1 MSNRYVG
8 TLDILKS
15 DITRYPELNEAV
27 QAEFYHEGELW
38 NKDNWDD
45 DDAVAHFIDTD
56 ASYGHFDRVEA
67 LCRKLRVP
75 YDGWS
80 EAYTEDSLTRHYRPD
95 VDPEEELC
103 FNGDDE
109 KVYPDWYLKSLVE
122 NIDTN
127 DPARLPEIG
136 KIFVKFL
143 QDIPKIRRL
152 EEYEGY
158 AHPGRK
164 EAV

>member
-15 DITRYPELNEAV
+15 DIVRYPELNEAV
-27 QAEFYHEGELW
+27 QAEFYHEGKLW
-38 NKDNWDD
+38 DKDNWDD
-45 DDAVAHFIDTD
+45 DDAVAHFIDAD
-56 ASYGHFDRVEA
+56 ARYGHFLEVEE
-67 LCRKLRVP
+67 LCRKLHVP

-95 VDPEEELC
+95 LDEDDELV

-109 KVYPDWYLKSLVE
+109 KTYPDWYLESLVK
-122 NIDTN
+122 NIDIN
-127 DPARLPEIG
+127 DPANLQEIG
-136 KIFVKFL
+136 GIFVGFL
-143 QDIPKIRRL
+143 RTIPKIRRL

-158 AHPGRK
+158 VHPGRK